1 MSVTSDKESYPRQ
14 QDRTKVFDFLSILLT
29 KIYIETSNIELKM
42 EEETKEEDIEELKKN
57 E

>member
-1 MSVTSDKESYPRQ
+1 M
-14 QDRTKVFDFLSILLT
+14 FDFLSILLT

-42 EEETKEEDIEELKKN
+42 EEETKEDDIEELKKN

>member
-1 MSVTSDKESYPRQ
+1 VSVTSDKESYPRQ

-42 EEETKEEDIEELKKN
+42 EEETKEDDIEELKKN